1 MRNGELAARPLLRP
15 EPGAGC
21 QRPWWLAP
29 LAMRVAAPLSGFAPP
44 FFASAFA
51 LVLSFGSVA
60 ALSQPVLAEDP
71 GRPSVIDADA
81 FGDIDPPRSWSPE
94 QGFGPGVTTPS
105 ATDYDAYQMAAK
117 TFAIER
123 LGYTE
128 AEATRFAERRAQELR
143 DKMALAADAER
154 QTKLD
159 ALIEADAGRTSRS
172 ATRSQ
177 PGGRMPGSASRFA
190 TRSKTV

>member
-1 MRNGELAARPLLRP
+1 MRTLLATSIRRA
-15 EPGAGC
+15 AG
-21 QRPWWLAP
+21 RLN
-29 LAMRVAAPLSGFAPP
+29 R
-44 FFASAFA
+44 A
-51 LVLSFGSVA
+51 LVQA
-60 ALSQPVLAEDP
+60 SQRL
-71 GRPSVIDADA
+71 G
-81 FGDIDPPRSWSPE
+81 
-94 QGFGPGVTTPS
+94 
-105 ATDYDAYQMAAK
+105 TDYDAYQMAAK

-123 LGYTE
+123 LGYYRSGSD
-128 AEATRFAERRAQELR
+128 AFCRAAAQELR